1 MSSLAEILSHK
12 QPATFAVLAAMAGQ
26 RYAAGW
32 KQGRVAVFVPRR
44 QQSRPVAGKLAAAL
58 S

>member
-1 MSSLAEILSHK
+1 MSSIAEILSHK

-26 RYAAGW
+26 RYVSGW
-32 KQGRVAVFVPRR
+32 KRGRVAVFVPRN
-44 QQSRPVAGKLAAAL
+44 QQSKPVAGRLAAAL